1 MMLNKR
7 VVVVLLLGIFIWHIG
22 GTRVGRLR
30 ELVDMCVMAELIS
43 RTYRHKKNEA

>member
-7 VVVVLLLGIFIWHIG
+7 VVIVLLLGITIWHIC
-22 GTRVGRLR
+22 GTRVTRLR

-43 RTYRHKKNEA
+43 RTCKHKRNEA